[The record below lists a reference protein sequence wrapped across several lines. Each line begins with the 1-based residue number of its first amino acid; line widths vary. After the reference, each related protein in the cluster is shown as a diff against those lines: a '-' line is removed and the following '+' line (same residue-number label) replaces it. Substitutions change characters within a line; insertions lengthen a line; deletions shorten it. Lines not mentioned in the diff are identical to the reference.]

1 MSADKITWKDVEE
14 EKLQPGLTRKVIH
27 GSNITIAQIG
37 ISEGTVVPSHKHHN
51 EQISSVLSGS
61 IRVETDENEYVLREG
76 QLLVIP
82 PNVPHKVTA
91 LKDSLVLD
99 TFSPIRKDWIEGD
112 DSYLRS

>member
-1 MSADKITWKDVEE
+1 MGANDIFWNDVEE
-14 EKLQPGLTRKVIH
+14 EVLQPGLTRKVIH

-37 ISEGTVVPSHKHHN
+37 IAAGIVVPSHKHHN
-51 EQISSVLSGS
+51 EQISSVIRGS
-61 IRVETDENEYVLREG
+61 IRVETDEGEHILGEG

-99 TFSPIRKDWIEGD
+99 TFSPVRKDWQEGD